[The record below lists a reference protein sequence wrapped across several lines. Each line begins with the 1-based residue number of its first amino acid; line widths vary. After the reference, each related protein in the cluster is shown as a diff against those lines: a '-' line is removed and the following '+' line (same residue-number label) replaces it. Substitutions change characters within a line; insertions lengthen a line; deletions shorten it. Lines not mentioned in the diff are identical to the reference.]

1 MGHME
6 KPEFPFD
13 SQSKTVPEDDGLT
26 LTGERA
32 RAMLDRLEEDREEA
46 KRRRRAGRPK
56 GVLDDRLVGG
66 LRNCTIL
73 QLGNAK
79 KLCDRLIA
87 RQLKPPLDR
96 DCGAR
101 YTMRVQASVAVKNER
116 YRLEF
121 DRSSLKEPKICCD
134 VSYVVMI
141 HEDPRLNW
149 FAGLHR
155 NIKSRGRRIGSSP
168 EEVGKIQKLAQS
180 LRKNSITLGSSSHL
194 FLILRLPPP
203 GSQAARALA
212 FMARSVSA

>member
-1 MGHME
+1 
-6 KPEFPFD
+6 
-13 SQSKTVPEDDGLT
+13 
-26 LTGERA
+26 
-32 RAMLDRLEEDREEA
+32 MLDRLEEDREEA

-121 DRSSLKEPKICCD
+121 DRSSLKEPK
-134 VSYVVMI
+134 VYAKGPYVRRYWWDGDYVKVRYI
-141 HEDPRLNW
+141 KKDKYLRTNLPRKVW
-149 FAGLHR
+149 TEFRGLLD
-155 NIKSRGRRIGSSP
+155 SP
-168 EEVGKIQKLAQS
+168 ENERIRRQLAEKLRREES
-180 LRKNSITLGSSSHL
+180 
-194 FLILRLPPP
+194 
-203 GSQAARALA
+203 
-212 FMARSVSA
+212 